1 MWVRGIVLSPG
12 FPGDGTA
19 FVVAGGDQPTLYRS
33 ADGGATWQALDARVN
48 TVALSPEFDGDGTV
62 MGAACG
68 DPGPRVLLSQ
78 DGGGTWAQVGELPA
92 GNCLIMLSLAPLF
105 ERWQVV
111 FGHTADTLY
120 RSADGGGSWTAVLGG
135 ISTAQLVYGPETE
148 GGRLLFLVDAGS
160 QYGSGNGGRLYRSED
175 GGQSWQPV
183 ELKPGIS
190 PTALALSP
198 DFARDGLLFLG
209 TADGRVLALDAATL
223 VAGQP

>member
-1 MWVRGIVLSPG
+1 MWVRDIALSPG
-12 FPGDGTA
+12 FARDGTA

-33 ADGGATWQALDARVN
+33 ADGAATWRALDAGVN
-48 TVALSPEFDGDGTV
+48 TVALSPEFDEDGTV

-68 DPGPRVLLSQ
+68 DPGPRVLLSR
-78 DGGGTWAQVGELPA
+78 DGGATWAQVGELPT
-92 GNCLIMLSLAPLF
+92 GNCLTLLSLAPLF

-111 FGHTADTLY
+111 FAHTGDTLY
-120 RSADGGGSWTAVLGG
+120 RSADGGGIWTAVLSG

-160 QYGSGNGGRLYRSED
+160 TYGPAIEGRLYRSAD
-175 GGQSWQPV
+175 GGQSWQAV
-183 ELKPGIS
+183 ELEPGIS

-209 TADGRVLALDAATL
+209 TADGRVVALDARTL
-223 VAGQP
+223 ADG